1 MSESIRAR
9 FKNLADKVM
18 LPNRNIK
25 NVDLTGDGKID
36 GFQFDIV
43 NPFYTAEP
51 VSSVK
56 DLLLRIDGEEVGS
69 ERIGLIVRDQR
80 FRIRDIPT
88 IYETW
93 WGFGEAIQVFVE
105 EPGGLGTGKH
115 ELGCTLRMRASAGN
129 YGFGDM
135 ELPTKV
141 TMEVG

>member
-9 FKNLADKVM
+9 FRNLADKVM

-25 NVDLTGDGKID
+25 NVDVTGDGKID

-56 DLLLRIDGEEVGS
+56 DLLLKIDGEKANPEEICLV
-69 ERIGLIVRDQR
+69 VRDQR
-80 FRIRDIPT
+80 IRIRDAPT

-93 WGFGEAIQVFVE
+93 WGFGEVIKVFVGK
-105 EPGGLGTGKH
+105 PGGLRKGRH
-115 ELGCTLRMRASAGN
+115 ELDCTLYMRTSAGD
-129 YGFGDM
+129 YGFGDI
-135 ELPTKV
+135 ELPKKV
-141 TMEVG
+141 TMEVK